1 VAGTFPGKVPA
12 TFLRRYIVACARK
25 MTSPALPNSEVTTN
39 HNSLLGTVR
48 EALRGSRLDYTT
60 APVGRAVIMLAVP
73 MVMEMAMESIFAV
86 ADVFW
91 VAHLGADAVA
101 TVGLTESMLTIIY
114 TAAMGL
120 SIGATALVARRT
132 GEQDAD
138 GAARAAGQSIL
149 LGFAI
154 AAAIAVTT
162 APFAPRLLHMMGAS
176 GGVIE
181 SGQGFTRVMLG
192 GNATVLLLFM
202 LNAVFRGSGDA
213 AIAMRVLWLGN
224 ILNIILGPCFIFG
237 VGPFPRLG
245 VMGAAV
251 ATNLGRGSA
260 VICQLAILFGGHS
273 RVRLTTRHLR
283 LDLALMR
290 SVLRLSGSGTIQILI
305 ATASYVGLIRILSV
319 FGSPALA
326 GYTIGIRVIM
336 FALLPAFG
344 VSNAAA
350 TMVGQNLGARR
361 PDRAEQAVWTAAGYN
376 MIFLGAVGIVFLTSA
391 PLIADVFTSDP
402 EVRRYAIGCLRT
414 VSLGFIFYACG
425 MVLTQAFN
433 GAGDTWTPT
442 IINLFVFWLWE
453 IPLAWWLSAHAGFG
467 ARGVFMALTIAYSTL
482 AVVSA
487 LLFKRG
493 KWKQT
498 AI

>member
-1 VAGTFPGKVPA
+1 MAVSILPSSEDVPEADGILA
-12 TFLRRYIVACARK
+12 TI
-25 MTSPALPNSEVTTN
+25 
-39 HNSLLGTVR
+39 R
-48 EALRGSRLDYTT
+48 EALRGSSIDYTT

-101 TVGLTESMLTIIY
+101 TVGLTESMLTMIY

-132 GEQDAD
+132 GEQDPE
-138 GAARAAGQSIL
+138 GAAQAAGQSIL
-149 LGFAI
+149 VGLAVALAI
-154 AAAIAVTT
+154 AALT
-162 APFAPRLLHMMGAS
+162 APQAENLLRIMGGS
-176 GGVIE
+176 DEVVRTGK
-181 SGQGFTRVMLG
+181 GFTRVMLG

-224 ILNIILGPCFIFG
+224 ILNIVLGPCFIFG
-237 VGPFPRLG
+237 LGPFPRLG
-245 VMGAAV
+245 VTGAAV
-251 ATNLGRGSA
+251 ATNLGRGAA
-260 VICQLAILFGGHS
+260 VACQVAILFGGRG
-273 RVRLTTRHLR
+273 RVRLAPHHLR
-283 LDLALMR
+283 LNLGLMR
-290 SVLRLSGSGTIQILI
+290 NVLRLSGSGTIQILI
-305 ATASYVGLIRILSV
+305 GTASYIGLVRILSV

-326 GYTIGIRVIM
+326 GYTIGMRVIM
-336 FALLPAFG
+336 FAILPAFG

-361 PDRAEQAVWTAAGYN
+361 PDRAERAVWTAAFYN
-376 MIFLGAVGIVFLTSA
+376 MVFLGGVGLVFLIAA
-391 PLIADVFTSDP
+391 PFIAALFTSDP
-402 EVRRYAIGCLRT
+402 NVQPYAIGCLRT
-414 VSLGFIFYACG
+414 VSLGFLFYAYG

-442 IINLFVFWLWE
+442 VINLFVFWLWE
-453 IPLAWWLSAHAGFG
+453 IPLAWWLSSRAGLG

-487 LLFKRG
+487 ILFRRG
-493 KWKQT
+493 KWKSK
-498 AI
+498 AV

>member
-1 VAGTFPGKVPA
+1 MMVST
-12 TFLRRYIVACARK
+12 
-25 MTSPALPNSEVTTN
+25 LPNPDDGPEADGILDTF
-39 HNSLLGTVR
+39 R
-48 EALRGSRLDYTT
+48 EALRGSRIDYTT

-132 GEQDAD
+132 GEQDPE
-138 GAARAAGQSIL
+138 GASRAAGQSML
-149 LGFAI
+149 LGFAVALAI
-154 AAAIAVTT
+154 AAIT
-162 APFAPRLLHMMGAS
+162 APQAENLLRAMGAS
-176 GGVIE
+176 NDVVRTGT
-181 SGQGFTRVMLG
+181 SFTTVMLG

-213 AIAMRVLWLGN
+213 AVAMRVLWLGN
-224 ILNIILGPCFIFG
+224 LLNIVLGPCFIFG
-237 VGPFPRLG
+237 LGPFPQLG
-245 VMGAAV
+245 VTGAAV
-251 ATNLGRGSA
+251 ATNLGRGTA
-260 VICQLAILFGGHS
+260 VACQLAILFRGNG
-273 RVRLTTRHLR
+273 RVRLALHHLR

-290 SVLRLSGSGTIQILI
+290 SVLRLSGSGTFQILI
-305 ATASYVGLIRILSV
+305 GTASYVGLVRILSV

-326 GYTIGIRVIM
+326 GYTIGMRVIV
-336 FALLPAFG
+336 FAILPAYG

-350 TMVGQNLGARR
+350 TMVGQNLGAGR
-361 PDRAEQAVWTAAGYN
+361 PDRAEHAVWTAAFYN
-376 MIFLGAVGIVFLTSA
+376 MVFLGSLGLVFLIAA
-391 PLIADVFTSDP
+391 PLIASFFTSDP
-402 EVRRYAIGCLRT
+402 EVRAYAIGCLRT
-414 VSLGFIFYACG
+414 VSLGFLFYAYG

-433 GAGDTWTPT
+433 GAGDTSTPT
-442 IINLFVFWLWE
+442 VINLFVFWLWE
-453 IPLAWWLSAHAGFG
+453 IPLAWWLSSQAGFG

-487 LLFKRG
+487 ILFRRG
-493 KWKQT
+493 KWKRT